1 MRTVLVP
8 PGAEDAVRT
17 FCFTANLLAQEATGT
32 PAAAAMRTAPVLNS
46 LSSKEREIVASG

>member
-1 MRTVLVP
+1 MRWP
-8 PGAEDAVRT
+8 PQVTIGT
-17 FCFTANLLAQEATGT
+17 TGT